1 MNILKRKR
9 EIDYLEALEIE
20 INLKSIIE
28 NQFNVKLILTSRY
41 HIFDYVTECNNI
53 YVELKNRNCNSNKY
67 QSVLIGENKIKEA
80 IKLKSENKTIYF
92 VFKYLDCIKFW
103 MFDKIEESWIGC
115 GYRNDR
121 GIFESSPA
129 VYLPNHILSEFK

>member
-92 VFKYLDCIKFW
+92 VFKFIDCIKFW
-103 MFDKIEESWIGC
+103 KFDEIEESWIGC

-129 VYLPNHILSEFK
+129 VYIPHNILSEFI